1 MIGGN
6 NLLPEIIKIA
16 GIDYDIEIV
25 NEIDDDPSMMGA
37 CVYQKSVIKI
47 KNGMSTDKKNQ
58 TLIHEMLH
66 ACLNEAGF
74 DDQDEDMVN
83 RLGIVLYQVL
93 KENKFN
99 FNEEGIA

>member
-1 MIGGN
+1 M
-6 NLLPEIIKIA
+6 LPEIIKIA
-16 GIDYDIEIV
+16 GIDYNIELV
-25 NEIDDDPSMMGA
+25 NEIDDDPRMMGA
-37 CVYQKSVIKI
+37 CVYQKTVIKI

-74 DDQDEDMVN
+74 EEQDEDMVN

-93 KENKFN
+93 KENNFSFN
-99 FNEEGIA
+99 LEGIT

>member
-1 MIGGN
+1 M
-6 NLLPEIIKIA
+6 LPEIIKIA
-16 GIDYDIEIV
+16 GIDYNIELV
-25 NEIDDDPSMMGA
+25 NEIDDDPRLMGA

-74 DDQDEDMVN
+74 EEQDEDMVN

-93 KENKFN
+93 KENNFSFN
-99 FNEEGIA
+99 FEGIT